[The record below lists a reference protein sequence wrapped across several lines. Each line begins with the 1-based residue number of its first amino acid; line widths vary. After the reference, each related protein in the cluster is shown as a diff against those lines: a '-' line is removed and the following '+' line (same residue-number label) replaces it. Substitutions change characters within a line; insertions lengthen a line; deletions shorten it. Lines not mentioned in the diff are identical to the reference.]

1 MKRLGIKI
9 LGSIVAVIILLQT
22 NMYVIAVESTS
33 DLKDQQSAI
42 NNEKKEA
49 EDDLKEVQAQK
60 SETVKQV
67 EELSTQISNYETQI
81 EELNGQIS
89 TLNTKIEESEKKLKK
104 AQEDYTKQEK
114 LLEDRLV
121 ATYEAGE
128 TSYLDFILSS
138 ESITDLISNY
148 YLVTELATN
157 DTELLEKIQKQKQ
170 EIEQAKKELEANKQ
184 QLATSKASKQGITT
198 QLQTAK
204 NEKNQQVAQLSED
217 EQKLQQ
223 RIEELRQAN
232 QSIDSKIKAA
242 QAAIE
247 AARKQQL
254 QQQKQQQ
261 LQQQNSGGASSGS
274 ASSGT
279 TSSSNANPTGTTG
292 SKGFIYPVPSGYTAI
307 TTGMYYSSG
316 SYHGAIDFGSGGIN
330 GQPVYAV
337 ADGYVVTSE
346 RLNGSYGNYILI
358 AHYNGL
364 YTLYAHG
371 QDGSRT
377 VSAGQTVKQG
387 QQIMRVGSTGNSS
400 GPHLHFEVRLSPGLY
415 SNRVNPT
422 AYL

>member
-1 MKRLGIKI
+1 MKRLALRIWGI
-9 LGSIVAVIILLQT
+9 IVVVMMLLQA

-33 DLKDQQSAI
+33 SLQNQQSAI

-49 EDDLKEVQAQK
+49 EDDLKEVQAEK

-67 EELSTQISNYETQI
+67 EELSTQISDYETQI
-81 EELNGQIS
+81 EELDGQIS
-89 TLNTKIEESEKKLKK
+89 GLNTKIEESEEKLEK
-104 AQEDYTKQEK
+104 AQEDFTKQEK

-148 YLVTELATN
+148 YLVTEVATN

-170 EIEQAKKELEANKQ
+170 EIEQAKKELEGSKQ
-184 QLATSKASKQGITT
+184 QLATSKASKQSVAT

-204 NEKNQQVAQLSED
+204 SEKNQQVAQLSED

-232 QSIDSKIKAA
+232 QSIDGKIKAA

-247 AARKQQL
+247 AAKRQ
-254 QQQKQQQ
+254 QQQKKP
-261 LQQQNSGGASSGS
+261 NVGTSSGSSTTGGASTTGSGTSGS
-274 ASSGT
+274 ATSGSVGSS
-279 TSSSNANPTGTTG
+279 
-292 SKGFIYPVPSGYTAI
+292 GFIYPVPSGYTRV
-307 TTGMYYSSG
+307 TTGMYYSNG
-316 SYHGAIDFGSGGIN
+316 SYHGAVDFGSGGIN
-330 GQPVYAV
+330 GQPIYAV

-346 RLNGSYGNYILI
+346 RLSGSYGNYILI

-400 GPHLHFEVRLSPGLY
+400 GPHLHFEVRTSPGLY
-415 SNRVNPT
+415 SNRVSPMS
-422 AYL
+422 YL